1 VRRVRVRGPAV
12 SAFYTVCAG
21 GPGDP
26 ARVAGRP
33 GGQQSRPG
41 RPGTGGR
48 STRRPT
54 EPHRVNRA
62 PVPVDPPHPAGG
74 KKDASKDVVFFV

>member
-48 STRRPT
+48 STRRPSG
-54 EPHRVNRA
+54 PRRVNRA
-62 PVPVDPPHPAGG
+62 PVPVDPPGPERGESLS
-74 KKDASKDVVFFV
+74 SKDV